1 MALSTEEVGR
11 NVLDFVMSD
20 QQEPSMGATYCML
33 DCELFATNTVEGE
46 SMFYDG
52 QGREPAGFS
61 FLPGGCPAFCKLLD
75 SLSVNTLAVIRLRWR
90 RVVRALFFTAIC
102 SLLASVG

>member
-1 MALSTEEVGR
+1 MWRTPTISQAEGIPEGT
-11 NVLDFVMSD
+11 F
-20 QQEPSMGATYCML
+20 
-33 DCELFATNTVEGE
+33 VEGE

-52 QGREPAGFS
+52 QGREPAGCS
-61 FLPGGCPAFCKLLD
+61 FLPGGCLAFCKLLD